1 MFTSKGLFSAIECPH
16 QDTCILPRCIFKHPN
31 GDLAS
36 KEELV
41 KEQNRAVIQEYDD
54 YESRRKRQKLD
65 EASNSKKITSPALAA
80 SGLTKPSS
88 LTRTVS
94 PPLLKKSQNGFTT
107 PFKPSPTQ
115 TATKESPKSSL
126 MVKPIIASKTPE
138 TKLPL
143 KAAPKVEALNPRQLK
158 TPAPATHGM
167 RFNLLKALHDQLK
180 RLNSEL
186 KKDANDAEEKLVLSD
201 QAVITRALDIEQGA
215 ASTPSIYSNLVKN
228 KILQYKRMTVI
239 QWKEEREKDMA
250 KEKAASTPSTT
261 SSKTKEPPKPIETGL
276 TTKQELSL
284 LPRLHTPLTGLSK
297 HGYVTSI
304 PTQADIEDARK
315 GIEAAKGWEV
325 CDRCKTRFQ
334 VFPERREED
343 GALASGG
350 SCTYHFGKPY
360 WPERSVDDPKGTKRE
375 KRFRCCGEAMG
386 DSAGCTTSP
395 CHVFKVSEVKRLA
408 AILQFEETPENPDKK
423 DANPV
428 CIDGEMGYTV
438 FGLELIRLTAT
449 SWPSGECLFDV
460 LVKPVGHILDLNT
473 RYSGV
478 NPQDMANAPPY
489 TPPPLYSPSKSNLT
503 PNPTPTK
510 LQIVA
515 SPSAARTLLFDHLS
529 SSTPIIGHGL
539 ENDLNATRLIHR
551 TIIDTA
557 LLFPHKAG
565 LPYRNGLKMLMSTHL
580 NRTIQ
585 TQKIVDGQMEGHD
598 SKEDANAAG
607 ELVRWRVGEEWGR
620 MRREGW
626 SRDGDVLKPPKGS
639 EIGLGRVS
647 GMVGDGA
654 GRKRSRE
661 ESSKDEIN
669 YG

>member
-1 MFTSKGLFSAIECPH
+1 MGVEDKIPALT
-16 QDTCILPRCIFKHPN
+16 
-31 GDLAS
+31 
-36 KEELV
+36 
-41 KEQNRAVIQEYDD
+41 QEDND
-54 YESRRKRQKLD
+54 HESRRKRQKLD
-65 EASNSKKITSPALAA
+65 EASNLKKTASPSFAA

-94 PPLLKKSQNGFTT
+94 PPVLKKPQNTFTT
-107 PFKPSPTQ
+107 PFKPSPSQ
-115 TATKESPKSSL
+115 TATKVPPKSSPT
-126 MVKPIIASKTPE
+126 VRPATTSKTPE
-138 TKLPL
+138 TKLPV

-158 TPAPATHGM
+158 TPSPATHGM

-186 KKDANDAEEKLVLSD
+186 KKDENNAEKLVLSD
-201 QAVITRALDIEQGA
+201 QAVVTRALDVEQDA

-239 QWKEEREKDMA
+239 QWKEEREKDLAAEM
-250 KEKAASTPSTT
+250 AASIPSIT
-261 SSKTKEPPKPIETGL
+261 SSKPKEPPKPIETGL

-284 LPRLHTPLTGLSK
+284 LPRLYTPLTGLSK

-304 PTQADIEDARK
+304 PTEADIEDAKK

-386 DSAGCTTSP
+386 DSAGCTNSP

-408 AILQFEETPENPDKK
+408 AILQFEETPENPAK
-423 DANPV
+423 DDTSPV

-449 SWPSGECLFDV
+449 SWPSGECLFDI

-478 NPQDMANAPPY
+478 SPQDMANAPPY
-489 TPPPLYSPSKSNLT
+489 TPPLPYSPSKSNLA
-503 PNPTPTK
+503 PNPTPAK
-510 LQIVA
+510 LQIVT
-515 SPSAARTLLFDHLS
+515 SPSEARTLLFDHLS
-529 SSTPIIGHGL
+529 PSTPLIGHGL

-580 NRTIQ
+580 NRVIQ
-585 TQKIVDGQMEGHD
+585 TQKIINGQMEGHD

-626 SRDGDVLKPPKGS
+626 SRDGNVLKPPKGS

-661 ESSKDEIN
+661 ESSKGEIN